1 MDCLAGAAG
10 RTNQEEIEKMEPVGL
25 KIWVRGTVQGVGFRP
40 FVYSQA
46 ARLHL
51 TGWVRNTS
59 SGVEIEIN
67 GSTAHINEFLDA
79 LRNNPPP
86 LARIDSLESQDC
98 PANGYLGFEIIA
110 SKPQPGDFLP
120 ISPDMT
126 ICEDCQRELFDP
138 SDRRYR
144 YPFINCTNCGPR
156 FTIIKDIPYDRPKT
170 TMAAFEMCSNCES
183 EYQNPLDRRFHAQ
196 PTACADCGPQIW
208 FEANGQRLGEK
219 DAALSTARDWLK
231 QGKILAIKGL
241 GGFHLACDAAN
252 RAAVNELRNR
262 KKRSA
267 KAFALMAFDL
277 ESVEK
282 HCQISPQEKDTLLS
296 RPRPVVLL
304 ERRPGSTIVAEV
316 APNLQTLGFMLAYT
330 PLHLLLLEPE
340 PGFPEILVMTSGN
353 MSEEP
358 ITYRDEDALQR
369 LSGLADGFLMHDR
382 PIFMRVDDSV
392 ARVVNGSPYLLRRSR
407 GYAPEPIQLN
417 QAVPSILA
425 AGAELKNT
433 FCLTRQNYA
442 FLSHHIG
449 DLENY
454 ETLQSYEE
462 GIAHFERLF
471 RIQPEAIACDLHPN
485 YLSTRYAQTRAQ
497 EENLSVYPVQHH
509 HAHLAACLADNNWS
523 SAEPVIGLSF
533 DGTGLGT
540 DNAIWGGE
548 VLLGNYKTCR
558 RLYHLAYVPLPGGD
572 AAVHKPARM
581 ALSHLWQAGLDW
593 EADLPPVEALCA
605 EERTTLRIQLEHRL
619 NAPNTS
625 SMGRFFDAASAL
637 LGVCQTTTYEGQA
650 AIELEAAASP
660 HEKGFYEF
668 GLENEIIDP
677 APLWTS
683 LLHDWRAGLPL
694 PILSARFHNS
704 IVNLILELC
713 RSIRQQQGINA
724 VALSGGVWQ
733 NRYLYERSI
742 NSLQKEGFKVL
753 VHHRTPPND
762 GCIALGQALV
772 AAAEMAG

>member
-1 MDCLAGAAG
+1 
-10 RTNQEEIEKMEPVGL
+10 MEPVGL

-46 ARLHL
+46 VRLRL

-67 GSTAHINEFLDA
+67 GSPAQVKEFLDA

-86 LARIDSLESQDC
+86 LARVDSLDSQAC
-98 PANGYLGFEIIA
+98 PANGYSTFEIIA
-110 SKPQPGDFLP
+110 SQPQPGDFLP

-138 SDRRYR
+138 SDRRFR

-156 FTIIKDIPYDRPKT
+156 FTIIQDIPYDRLKT
-170 TMAAFEMCSNCES
+170 TMAAFKMCSNCES
-183 EYQNPLDRRFHAQ
+183 EYHNPLDRRFHAQ
-196 PTACADCGPQIW
+196 PTACPDCGPQLW
-208 FEANGQRLGEK
+208 FEANGQQLGEK
-219 DAALSTARDWLK
+219 EAALSKAREWLK

-241 GGFHLACDAAN
+241 GGFHLACDATN
-252 RAAVNELRNR
+252 QTTVIELRKR
-262 KKRSA
+262 KKRSD

-277 ESVEK
+277 ESIEK
-282 HCQISPQEKDTLLS
+282 HCQISPQEQNLLLS

-304 ERRPGSTIVAEV
+304 ERRPGSAVAAEV
-316 APNLQTLGFMLAYT
+316 APNQQTLGFMLAYT
-330 PLHLLLLEPE
+330 PLHLLLLEPAS
-340 PGFPEILVMTSGN
+340 GFPEVLVMTSGN
-353 MSEEP
+353 LSEEP
-358 ITYRDEDALQR
+358 IAYEDKDALQR
-369 LSGLADGFLMHDR
+369 LSGLADGFLMHNR

-392 ARVVNGSPYLLRRSR
+392 ARVLNGNPYLLRRSR
-407 GYAPEPIQLN
+407 GYAPDPIQLN
-417 QAVPSILA
+417 QTVPSILA

-454 ETLQSYEE
+454 ETLRSYEE

-485 YLSTRYAQTRAQ
+485 YLSTRYAQQRAQ
-497 EENLSVYPVQHH
+497 EENLQIYPVQHH
-509 HAHLAACLADNNWS
+509 HAHLAACLADNNWTS
-523 SAEPVIGLSF
+523 DEPVIGLSF

-548 VLLGNYKTCR
+548 VLLGDYKTYLR
-558 RLYHLAYVPLPGGD
+558 VFHLAYVPLPGGD

-581 ALSHLWQAGLDW
+581 ALAHLWQAGLDW
-593 EADLPPVEALCA
+593 EGDLPPVEALCA
-605 EERTTLRIQLEHRL
+605 EERTALRIQLEHHL
-619 NAPNTS
+619 NAPDTS

-637 LGVCQTTTYEGQA
+637 LGIRQKSTYEGQA

-660 HEKGFYEF
+660 DETGAYEF
-668 GLENEIIDP
+668 RLENDIIDP
-677 APLWTS
+677 APLWIS

-704 IVNLILELC
+704 LVNLILELC
-713 RSIRQQQGINA
+713 RIIRRQDGIYT

-742 NSLQKEGFKVL
+742 IRLQKDGFTVL
-753 VHHRTPPND
+753 AHKRTPPND

-772 AAAEMAG
+772 AASEMAG